1 MPVTPLAGYGKRTGV
16 TTLKKLIQSL
26 CTLYDHFRPSI
37 EAWID
42 TNMTFPN
49 TTTVKTWLA
58 ALSDICFIVGGTAD
72 D

>member
-1 MPVTPLAGYGKRTGV
+1 
-16 TTLKKLIQSL
+16 
-26 CTLYDHFRPSI
+26 
-37 EAWID
+37 
-42 TNMTFPN
+42 MTFPN